1 MTQPLASTGSS
12 EKEVGVPSAPPAPT
26 FDALPLSA
34 DIRQAID
41 ALGYVNPT
49 PVQLAVFEPATRGK
63 SLVVQARTGTG
74 KTAAFGLPIIDS
86 LIRKGQHNVQALIL
100 TPTRELA
107 LQVGRELEQLAKFR
121 GTKIVPIYGGAPMGK
136 QIEALEGGAQ
146 VVVGT
151 PGRVLDHLRRGTL
164 DAKNVRIF
172 VLDEA
177 DEMLSMGFAKEL
189 NAIQDF
195 LPAGDR
201 QGLYFS
207 ATIPPDVERLA
218 NKHLKDPE
226 YVTLSSDQVGA
237 LQLAHFVYLVRE
249 GDKRSAI
256 LNIIEVEDP
265 QSAVVFCNTK
275 DETERV
281 AELLKSRGYDAD
293 WLNGDLEQ
301 KERERVMS
309 ATREGKLRFLVATD
323 VAARGIDISHL
334 THVINADFPESAE
347 QYVHRTGRTGRAGRT
362 GTAISVVGP
371 KDVGHLYM
379 LRLTYKIRP
388 VERMLPTKGEI
399 KTRAEADLVTF
410 LAEAYA
416 GRTADPMHLAVAR
429 RLFTHDQAESIVA
442 GLLADHLGAN
452 PAPDPVADAAEARR
466 AKNPPPVI
474 EPKREP
480 SRDGREGRDA
490 PRTLRDGERPGEGR
504 SRGPRG
510 DAPRGDGPRGD
521 APRGDA
527 PRGDGPRRDGRD
539 GRGEPPRAAVQRDAS
554 REGVPRDR
562 GMGARERTDAPTA
575 EAPRAR
581 TRVPGREGVPQ
592 AALSDWEPPADED
605 DDRPILPAGAR
616 RAGPAAG
623 GAPASMEEALTA
635 VGLPDEPVITARP
648 RDAVDDDSVD
658 TDRHPR
664 LPRLP
669 GVTEEGTAGVDAAAG
684 APPPPRPA
692 RRGTR
697 AAPTRERDRSRT
709 TGVAREASDRP
720 REGADRPREGFDRPV
735 EVTDRPAEAT
745 TTTAERPREAA
756 TRAPRERRE
765 PREPREPREARE
777 REPREP
783 DARDDA
789 NLSNIFLNVGR
800 RDGVNPEEL
809 QKMLADSGGIP
820 QSETGNIRVRDRITF
835 VTVKKELADRAIQAL
850 AGQVIG
856 GRTVVAEP
864 ARD

>member
-1 MTQPLASTGSS
+1 
-12 EKEVGVPSAPPAPT
+12 V
-26 FDALPLSA
+26 
-34 DIRQAID
+34 RQAID

-86 LIRKGQHNVQALIL
+86 LIRKGQANVQALIL

-107 LQVGRELEQLAKFR
+107 LQVGRELEQLGKFR
-121 GTKIVPIYGGAPMGK
+121 GTKVVPIYGGAPMGK

-151 PGRVLDHLRRGTL
+151 PGRVLDHCRRGTL
-164 DAKNVRIF
+164 DTSHIRIF

-189 NAIQDF
+189 NAIIEH
-195 LPAGDR
+195 LPPGER

-237 LQLAHFVYLVRE
+237 LQLTHYVYLVRDS
-249 GDKRSAI
+249 DKRSAI

-281 AELLKSRGYDAD
+281 AELLKSRGYEAD

-301 KERERVMS
+301 KERERVMA

-388 VERMLPTKGEI
+388 IERMLPTKGEL
-399 KTRAEADLVTF
+399 KTRAEADIVTF
-410 LAEAYA
+410 LADAYA

-429 RLFTHDQAESIVA
+429 RLFTHEQAESIVA

-452 PAPDPVADAAEARR
+452 AAPDPVQDAADARR

-474 EPKREP
+474 EPKREERP
-480 SRDGREGRDA
+480 RRDEPREA

-504 SRGPRG
+504 RRRDEGGLSRA
-510 DAPRGDGPRGD
+510 DAPRAEGPRGD

-527 PRGDGPRRDGRD
+527 PRGDAPRGDFRG
-539 GRGEPPRAAVQRDAS
+539 GRGEGPRGEAP

-562 GMGARERTDAPTA
+562 GMGPRERGNAPRV
-575 EAPRAR
+575 EAPRERA
-581 TRVPGREGVPQ
+581 PGREGVPQ
-592 AALSDWEPPADED
+592 RALSEWEPPAD

-616 RAGPAAG
+616 RAGGSRPV
-623 GAPASMEEALTA
+623 PMDEALTA
-635 VGLPDEPVITARP
+635 VALPDAEPAMTARR
-648 RDAVDDDSVD
+648 RDASDDDDDSVD
-658 TDRHPR
+658 TNRHPR
-664 LPRLP
+664 LPNLP
-669 GVTEEGTAGVDAAAG
+669 GITEEGSSSTSPTA
-684 APPPPRPA
+684 PRPA
-692 RRGTR
+692 RREGR
-697 AAPTRERDRSRT
+697 GPGRPTRER
-709 TGVAREASDRP
+709 AP
-720 REGADRPREGFDRPV
+720 REGA
-735 EVTDRPAEAT
+735 
-745 TTTAERPREAA
+745 PREAA
-756 TRAPRERRE
+756 PREAAPREGAPREAAPRERAPRESG
-765 PREPREPREARE
+765 E
-777 REPREP
+777 REGSRPS
-783 DARDDA
+783 RDDDTV
-789 NLSNIFLNVGR
+789 SNIFLNVGR
-800 RDGVNPEEL
+800 RDGVDPVEL
-809 QKMLADSGGIP
+809 QRMLAETGGIP
-820 QSETGNIRVRDRITF
+820 EAETSNIRVRDRITF

-864 ARD
+864 ARDKA

>member
-1 MTQPLASTGSS
+1 MTQPLASGSS
-12 EKEVGVPSAPPAPT
+12 SSSAQRSADDAQAPVSAAPPAPPAPT
-26 FDALPLSA
+26 FDALPLSP
-34 DIRQAID
+34 DVREAID

-74 KTAAFGLPIIDS
+74 KTAAFGLPIIDV
-86 LIRKGQHNVQALIL
+86 LVRKNQANVQALIL

-107 LQVGRELEQLAKFR
+107 LQVSRELEQLGKIR
-121 GTKIVPIYGGAPMGK
+121 GTKIVAIYGGAPMGK

-151 PGRVLDHLRRGTL
+151 PGRVLDHCRRGTL
-164 DAKNVRIF
+164 DTKNIRIL

-189 NAIQDF
+189 NAIIDH
-195 LPAGDR
+195 LPPGDR

-207 ATIPPDVERLA
+207 ATLPPDVERLA
-218 NKHLKDPE
+218 NKHLKNPE

-237 LQLAHFVYLVRE
+237 LQLTHYVYLVRDS
-249 GDKRSAI
+249 DKRQAI
-256 LNIIEVEDP
+256 LSIIEVEDP
-265 QSAVVFCNTK
+265 QSAVIFCNTK
-275 DETERV
+275 DETERI

-388 VERMLPTKGEI
+388 IERMLPTKGEL
-399 KTRAEADLVTF
+399 KTRAEADIVSF
-410 LAEAYA
+410 LADAYA
-416 GRTADPMHLAVAR
+416 GRTADAMHLAVAR
-429 RLFTHDQAESIVA
+429 RLFTHEQAESIVA

-452 PAPDPVADAAEARR
+452 AAPDPIQDAADARR
-466 AKNPPPVI
+466 AKNPPPAPVV
-474 EPKREP
+474 EP
-480 SRDGREGRDA
+480 SAPPAPRRDEPRDA
-490 PRTLRDGERPGEGR
+490 PRTLRDGERASPAAGEGR
-504 SRGPRG
+504 GRRG
-510 DAPRGDGPRGD
+510 DSPRRDDTR
-521 APRGDA
+521 R
-527 PRGDGPRRDGRD
+527 DGPRRDG
-539 GRGEPPRAAVQRDAS
+539 PRRDAPRDAARDVS

-562 GMGARERTDAPTA
+562 GMGARDPNA
-575 EAPRAR
+575 APRGEAVRPEVAR
-581 TRVPGREGVPQ
+581 QRSEEAARQGREGVPQ
-592 AALSDWEPPADED
+592 ATLSEWEPPADED
-605 DDRPILPAGAR
+605 DDRPLIQGGSR
-616 RAGPAAG
+616 RGSATRVTP
-623 GAPASMEEALTA
+623 MDEALTA
-635 VGLPDEPVITARP
+635 VALPNASNASDEAAITGRP
-648 RDAVDDDSVD
+648 RDAADDDAVD

-669 GVTEEGTAGVDAAAG
+669 GITEEGASASPSASPTA
-684 APPPPRPA
+684 PRGP
-692 RRGTR
+692 RREGR
-697 AAPTRERDRSRT
+697 GPGRPTRER
-709 TGVAREASDRP
+709 
-720 REGADRPREGFDRPV
+720 
-735 EVTDRPAEAT
+735 
-745 TTTAERPREAA
+745 
-756 TRAPRERRE
+756 APREPRTDAASA
-765 PREPREPREARE
+765 PREPRE
-777 REPREP
+777 REP
-783 DARDDA
+783 DARPAPDDP

-809 QKMLADSGGIP
+809 QRMLAETGGIP
-820 QSETGNIRVRDRITF
+820 EAETSNIRVRDRITF
-835 VTVKKELADRAIQAL
+835 VTVKKELADRTIQAL

-856 GRTVVAEP
+856 GRTVIAEP
-864 ARD
+864 ARDKA

>member
-1 MTQPLASTGSS
+1 MTQPVATSSASESAS
-12 EKEVGVPSAPPAPT
+12 RASPPVPVPPAPT
-26 FDALPLSA
+26 FDAIPLSA
-34 DIRQAID
+34 DVRQAID

-74 KTAAFGLPIIDS
+74 KTAAFGLPIIDQ
-86 LIRKGQHNVQALIL
+86 LIRKSQPHVQALIL

-107 LQVGRELEQLAKFR
+107 LQVSRELEQLAKFR
-121 GTKIVPIYGGAPMGK
+121 GTKIIAIYGGAPMGK

-151 PGRVLDHLRRGTL
+151 PGRVLDHLRRGTF
-164 DAKNVRIF
+164 DPRNIRIF

-189 NAIQDF
+189 NAIQEY

-237 LQLAHFVYLVRE
+237 LQLAHYVYLVRE

-256 LNIIEVEDP
+256 LSIIDVEDP
-265 QSAVVFCNTK
+265 QSAVIFCNTK

-301 KERERVMS
+301 RERERVMS

-388 VERMLPTKGEI
+388 IERMLPTKGEL
-399 KTRAEADLVTF
+399 KTRAEADIVTF

-416 GRTADPMHLAVAR
+416 GKAVDPMHLAVAR
-429 RLFTHDQAESIVA
+429 RLFTHEQAESIVA

-452 PAPDPVADAAEARR
+452 AAPDPVQDAAEARR
-466 AKNPPPVI
+466 AKNPPPV
-474 EPKREP
+474 EAPRPERHDANAPRGRRDEGGPPRGRGPGETRE
-480 SRDGREGRDA
+480 A

-504 SRGPRG
+504 SRRRNFDEGGANRGGPSAARG
-510 DAPRGDGPRGD
+510 ADE
-521 APRGDA
+521 
-527 PRGDGPRRDGRD
+527 RDR
-539 GRGEPPRAAVQRDAS
+539 
-554 REGVPRDR
+554 GVPRDR
-562 GMGARERTDAPTA
+562 GMGPRERSDVSRP
-575 EAPRAR
+575 ERPRR
-581 TRVPGREGVPQ
+581 EPDSRREGIPQ
-592 AALSDWEPPADED
+592 ATLSEWEPPADED
-605 DDRPILPAGAR
+605 DDRPILNTAA
-616 RAGPAAG
+616 PAAP
-623 GAPASMEEALTA
+623 GAPAAHAAAEPASARRGATRSRQIPIDEQATA
-635 VGLPDEPVITARP
+635 VALPTDSDRPPPMTGRP
-648 RDAVDDDSVD
+648 RDAADDDDDSVD

-664 LPRLP
+664 LPKLP
-669 GVTEEGTAGVDAAAG
+669 GITEEGASSSSPTA
-684 APPPPRPA
+684 PKPA
-692 RRGTR
+692 RREGR
-697 AAPTRERDRSRT
+697 GPRDGRPTRERERDRGPRA
-709 TGVAREASDRP
+709 GGGDRP
-720 REGADRPREGFDRPV
+720 F
-735 EVTDRPAEAT
+735 
-745 TTTAERPREAA
+745 
-756 TRAPRERRE
+756 RE
-765 PREPREPREARE
+765 PREPR
-777 REPREP
+777 
-783 DARDDA
+783 DASAGPPRDDA
-789 NLSNIFLNVGR
+789 SLSNIFLNVGR
-800 RDGVNPEEL
+800 RDGVNPEDL
-809 QKMLADSGGIP
+809 QRLLADAGGIP

-835 VTVKKELADRAIQAL
+835 VTVKKELADRAIKAL
-850 AGQVIG
+850 AGQVVG
-856 GRTVVAEP
+856 GRTVIAEP
-864 ARD
+864 ARDKA

>member
-1 MTQPLASTGSS
+1 MTQPLASTSGSAADAQAGPLS
-12 EKEVGVPSAPPAPT
+12 APPAAAAPAAPAAPPAPT
-26 FDALPLSA
+26 FDALPLSP
-34 DIRQAID
+34 DVRQAID

-74 KTAAFGLPIIDS
+74 KTAAFGLPIIDV
-86 LIRKGQHNVQALIL
+86 LVRKGQPNVQALIL

-107 LQVGRELEQLAKFR
+107 LQVSRELEQLGKIR
-121 GTKIVPIYGGAPMGK
+121 GTKIVAIYGGAPMGK

-151 PGRVLDHLRRGTL
+151 PGRVLDHCRRGTL
-164 DAKNVRIF
+164 DTKNIRIL

-189 NAIQDF
+189 NAIIDH
-195 LPAGDR
+195 LPPGDR

-207 ATIPPDVERLA
+207 ATLPPDVERLA
-218 NKHLKDPE
+218 NKHLKNPE

-237 LQLAHFVYLVRE
+237 LQLTHYIYLVRDS
-249 GDKRSAI
+249 DKRQAI
-256 LNIIEVEDP
+256 LSIIEVEDP
-265 QSAVVFCNTK
+265 QSAVIFCNTK

-388 VERMLPTKGEI
+388 IERMLPTKGEL
-399 KTRAEADLVTF
+399 KTRAEADIVTF

-416 GRTADPMHLAVAR
+416 GRTADAMHLAVAR
-429 RLFTHDQAESIVA
+429 RLFTHEQAESIVA

-452 PAPDPVADAAEARR
+452 AAPDPIQDAADARR
-466 AKNPPPVI
+466 AKNPPVI
-474 EPKREP
+474 EAPAAPPAAPLARRDEPRE
-480 SRDGREGRDA
+480 A
-490 PRTLRDGERPGEGR
+490 PRTLRDGERASPPPGEGR
-504 SRGPRG
+504 GRR
-510 DAPRGDGPRGD
+510 A
-521 APRGDA
+521 
-527 PRGDGPRRDGRD
+527 DGPRRDEPRRD
-539 GRGEPPRAAVQRDAS
+539 GPRRDEPRRDGPRRDAPRDASRDVS

-562 GMGARERTDAPTA
+562 GMGARDRSA
-575 EAPRAR
+575 APRGEPMRPEVAR
-581 TRVPGREGVPQ
+581 DRSADAARQGREGVPQ
-592 AALSDWEPPADED
+592 ATLSEWEPPADED
-605 DDRPILPAGAR
+605 DDRPIIPAGANVSR
-616 RAGPAAG
+616 RSGAA
-623 GAPASMEEALTA
+623 PRTPSMDDALTA
-635 VGLPDEPVITARP
+635 VGLPDEPAIIGRP
-648 RDAVDDDSVD
+648 RDANDDDDDAVD

-664 LPRLP
+664 LPKLP
-669 GVTEEGTAGVDAAAG
+669 GITEEGASGTSASALTPPTA
-684 APPPPRPA
+684 PRGP
-692 RRGTR
+692 RREGR
-697 AAPTRERDRSRT
+697 GPGRPTRER
-709 TGVAREASDRP
+709 
-720 REGADRPREGFDRPV
+720 
-735 EVTDRPAEAT
+735 
-745 TTTAERPREAA
+745 
-756 TRAPRERRE
+756 APREPRSDARE
-765 PREPREPREARE
+765 PRADREPREARE
-777 REPREP
+777 REP
-783 DARDDA
+783 DARPAPDDP

-800 RDGVNPEEL
+800 RDGVNPEDL
-809 QKMLADSGGIP
+809 QRLLAETGGIP
-820 QSETGNIRVRDRITF
+820 EAETGNIRVRDRITF

-856 GRTVVAEP
+856 GRTVIAEP
-864 ARD
+864 ARDKG

>member
-1 MTQPLASTGSS
+1 MTQPLASGSS
-12 EKEVGVPSAPPAPT
+12 SSSAQRSAEDAQAPVSAAPPAPPAPT
-26 FDALPLSA
+26 FDALPLSP
-34 DIRQAID
+34 DVREAID

-74 KTAAFGLPIIDS
+74 KTAAFGLPIIDV
-86 LIRKGQHNVQALIL
+86 LVRKNQANVQALIL

-107 LQVGRELEQLAKFR
+107 LQVSRELEQLGKIR
-121 GTKIVPIYGGAPMGK
+121 GTKIVAIYGGAPMGK

-151 PGRVLDHLRRGTL
+151 PGRVLDHCRRGTL
-164 DAKNVRIF
+164 DTKNIRIL

-189 NAIQDF
+189 NAIIDH
-195 LPAGDR
+195 LPPGDR

-207 ATIPPDVERLA
+207 ATLPPDVERLA
-218 NKHLKDPE
+218 NKHLKNPE

-237 LQLAHFVYLVRE
+237 LQLTHYVYLVRDS
-249 GDKRSAI
+249 DKRQAI
-256 LNIIEVEDP
+256 LSIIEAEDP

-388 VERMLPTKGEI
+388 IERMLPTKGEL
-399 KTRAEADLVTF
+399 KTRAEADIVTF
-410 LAEAYA
+410 LADAYA
-416 GRTADPMHLAVAR
+416 GRTADAMHLAVAR
-429 RLFTHDQAESIVA
+429 RLFTHEQAESIVA

-452 PAPDPVADAAEARR
+452 AAPDPIQDAADARR
-466 AKNPPPVI
+466 AKNPPPAPVI
-474 EPKREP
+474 EVPAARRDEP
-480 SRDGREGRDA
+480 RDAPRDA
-490 PRTLRDGERPGEGR
+490 PRTLRDGERASPAAGEGR
-504 SRGPRG
+504 GRRADSPRRD
-510 DAPRGDGPRGD
+510 DARR
-521 APRGDA
+521 
-527 PRGDGPRRDGRD
+527 DGPRREG
-539 GRGEPPRAAVQRDAS
+539 PRRDAPRDAPRDVS

-562 GMGARERTDAPTA
+562 GMGARDPNAAPRGEAVRPEVARERSA
-575 EAPRAR
+575 EAAR
-581 TRVPGREGVPQ
+581 QGREGVPQ
-592 AALSDWEPPADED
+592 ATLSEWEPPADED
-605 DDRPILPAGAR
+605 DDRPLIQGGSR
-616 RAGPAAG
+616 RG
-623 GAPASMEEALTA
+623 GATRATPMDEALTA
-635 VGLPDEPVITARP
+635 VALPNEADEAAITGRP
-648 RDAVDDDSVD
+648 RDADADADDDDDAVD

-669 GVTEEGTAGVDAAAG
+669 GITEEGTSASPSASPT
-684 APPPPRPA
+684 APRGPR
-692 RRGTR
+692 REGRGPGR
-697 AAPTRERDRSRT
+697 PTRERAPREPRT
-709 TGVAREASDRP
+709 DAAREPRSD
-720 REGADRPREGFDRPV
+720 AAA
-735 EVTDRPAEAT
+735 AE
-745 TTTAERPREAA
+745 PREARA
-756 TRAPRERRE
+756 PREAREPRAPRERE
-765 PREPREPREARE
+765 
-777 REPREP
+777 REP
-783 DARDDA
+783 DARPAPDDP

-809 QKMLADSGGIP
+809 QRMLAETGGIP
-820 QSETGNIRVRDRITF
+820 EAETSNIRVRDRITF

-856 GRTVVAEP
+856 GRTVIAEP
-864 ARD
+864 ARDKA

>member
-1 MTQPLASTGSS
+1 
-12 EKEVGVPSAPPAPT
+12 
-26 FDALPLSA
+26 
-34 DIRQAID
+34 
-41 ALGYVNPT
+41 
-49 PVQLAVFEPATRGK
+49 
-63 SLVVQARTGTG
+63 
-74 KTAAFGLPIIDS
+74 
-86 LIRKGQHNVQALIL
+86 
-100 TPTRELA
+100 
-107 LQVGRELEQLAKFR
+107 
-121 GTKIVPIYGGAPMGK
+121 MGK

-151 PGRVLDHLRRGTL
+151 PGRVLDHCRRGTL
-164 DAKNVRIF
+164 DTKNIRIL

-189 NAIQDF
+189 NAIIDH
-195 LPAGDR
+195 LPPGER

-207 ATIPPDVERLA
+207 ATLPPDVERLA

-237 LQLAHFVYLVRE
+237 LQLTHYVYLVRDS
-249 GDKRSAI
+249 DKRQAI
-256 LNIIEVEDP
+256 LSIIEAEDP

-388 VERMLPTKGEI
+388 IERMLPTKGEL
-399 KTRAEADLVTF
+399 KTRAEADIVTF
-410 LAEAYA
+410 LADAYA
-416 GRTADPMHLAVAR
+416 GRTADAMHLAVAR
-429 RLFTHDQAESIVA
+429 RLFTHEQAESIVA

-452 PAPDPVADAAEARR
+452 AAPDPVQDAADARR

-474 EPKREP
+474 EAKEERPRRDEPRE
-480 SRDGREGRDA
+480 A

-504 SRGPRG
+504 RREGGVGRG
-510 DAPRGDGPRGD
+510 DAPRGEARGG
-521 APRGDA
+521 RGE
-527 PRGDGPRRDGRD
+527 GPRRDARD
-539 GRGEPPRAAVQRDAS
+539 AAPRDAS

-562 GMGARERTDAPTA
+562 GMGPRDRGDV
-575 EAPRAR
+575 PRADVPR
-581 TRVPGREGVPQ
+581 TRAPGREGVPQ
-592 AALSDWEPPADED
+592 KALSDWEPPADED
-605 DDRPILPAGAR
+605 DDRPILPAGAK
-616 RAGPAAG
+616 RAGGSRPV
-623 GAPASMEEALTA
+623 PMDEALTA
-635 VGLPDEPVITARP
+635 VALPD
-648 RDAVDDDSVD
+648 DDDSVD

-664 LPRLP
+664 LPSLP
-669 GVTEEGTAGVDAAAG
+669 GITEEGSSSATPTA
-684 APPPPRPA
+684 PKPA
-692 RRGTR
+692 RREGR
-697 AAPTRERDRSRT
+697 GPGRPTRER
-709 TGVAREASDRP
+709 AP
-720 REGADRPREGFDRPV
+720 RESASRDAAPRD
-735 EVTDRPAEAT
+735 
-745 TTTAERPREAA
+745 AA
-756 TRAPRERRE
+756 APRERAPRE
-765 PREPREPREARE
+765 PREPREPHGE
-777 REPREP
+777 RDPGRP
-783 DARDDA
+783 AIDDDTV
-789 NLSNIFLNVGR
+789 SNIFLNVGR

-809 QKMLADSGGIP
+809 QRMLAQTGGIP
-820 QSETGNIRVRDRITF
+820 ETETSNIRVRDRITF

-864 ARD
+864 ARDKA